1 MDKKD
6 IVRLVSLAGMAL
18 AGVATIVS
26 NWAQDQA
33 MKQEIRRTVEEVLA
47 EQNMEGESE

>member
-6 IVRLVSLAGMAL
+6 IVRLVSLASMAL

-47 EQNMEGESE
+47 EQNTGGESE